1 MRLNKLHMVFLVD
14 KSRKKV
20 GILTMEDLLEELVG
34 EIQDESDASEG
45 VELV

>member
-14 KSRKKV
+14 KNRKKV

-34 EIQDESDASEG
+34 DIRDESDASEG
-45 VELV
+45 VELM